1 MGLWVVEMLSIRF
14 MSSVTASMIR
24 LIIVRGY
31 ARARELAEEAGIES
45 KNVYPYM
52 RYWILK
58 GIVKAEKNL
67 VANINMYS
75 LSEHAKALI
84 NELRRFVE
92 EVASSVRG
100 KESPRKIL
108 EEAEKRYRERFGR
121 EMGEAHRLILSI
133 FIEQTLNRSSPYISI
148 KPGEET
154 LPGVLRTMILQKY
167 RRGIDAEE
175 IIEALKELELA
186 KIVYID
192 RRLFKARLDR
202 SLV

>member
-1 MGLWVVEMLSIRF
+1 MLSIRF
-14 MSSVTASMIR
+14 MSSTTVAMFK

-45 KNVYPYM
+45 KDVYPYM

-58 GIVKAEKNL
+58 GIVKAEKDL

-100 KESPRKIL
+100 KKSPRKII

-133 FIEQTLNRSSPYISI
+133 FIDQALNKSSPYIAI

-154 LPGVLRTMILQKY
+154 LPQVLRTMIMQRFRKD
-167 RRGIDAEE
+167 IDADE
-175 IIEALKELELA
+175 IVEALKELELA

-192 RRLFKARLDR
+192 RKRFKARLDK

>member
-14 MSSVTASMIR
+14 MSSTTVAMFK

-45 KNVYPYM
+45 KDVYPYM

-58 GIVKAEKNL
+58 GIVKAEKDL

-92 EVASSVRG
+92 EAASSIRG
-100 KESPRKIL
+100 KKSPRKVV
-108 EEAEKRYRERFGR
+108 EEAEKRYRERFGK

-133 FIEQTLNRSSPYISI
+133 FIDQTLNRSSPYISI

-154 LPGVLRTMILQKY
+154 LPGVLRTMILSRY
-167 RRGIDAEE
+167 RRDIDIDE
-175 IIEALKELELA
+175 IVEALKELELA
-186 KIVYID
+186 KIIFID
-192 RRLFKARLDR
+192 RKRFKARLDK
-202 SLV
+202 SLL

>member
-1 MGLWVVEMLSIRF
+1 MLSVRF
-14 MSSVTASMIR
+14 ISSVTASMIR
-24 LIIVRGY
+24 LIIARGC
-31 ARARELAEEAGIES
+31 ARARELAEVADIES
-45 KNVYPYM
+45 KDVYPRL

-58 GIVKAEKNL
+58 GLVKAEKDP
-67 VANINMYS
+67 VANINIYS
-75 LSEHAKALI
+75 LTDQARQLV

-100 KESPRKIL
+100 KKNPRRIL

-133 FIEQTLNRSSPYISI
+133 FIDQALNRSSPYISI

-154 LPGVLRTMILQKY
+154 LPGVLRTMVMQRF
-167 RRGIDAEE
+167 RRDIDAEE

-186 KIVYID
+186 KIIFID
-192 RRLFKARLDR
+192 RKRFKARLDR
-202 SLV
+202 SLL

>member
-1 MGLWVVEMLSIRF
+1 VLSIRF
-14 MSSVTASMIR
+14 MSSTTATMFK
-24 LIIVRGY
+24 LIIVRGC

-45 KNVYPYM
+45 KHVYPYM

-58 GIVKAEKNL
+58 GIVKAEKDPA
-67 VANINMYS
+67 ANINMYS
-75 LSEHAKALI
+75 LSEYAKALI

-92 EVASSVRG
+92 EVISSVRG
-100 KESPRKIL
+100 KKSPRKVV

-121 EMGEAHRLILSI
+121 EMGEVHRLILSI
-133 FIEQTLNRSSPYISI
+133 FIDQALNKSSPYIAI

-154 LPGVLRTMILQKY
+154 LPQVLRTIIMQRFRKD
-167 RRGIDAEE
+167 IDADEVV
-175 IIEALKELELA
+175 EALKELELA

-192 RRLFKARLDR
+192 RKRFKARLDK

>member
-1 MGLWVVEMLSIRF
+1 MSLWVVEMLSIRF

-100 KESPRKIL
+100 KKSPRKII

-121 EMGEAHRLILSI
+121 MGEAHKLILSI
-133 FIEQTLNRSSPYISI
+133 FIDQTLNRSSPYISI

-154 LPGVLRTMILQKY
+154 LPGVLRTMIIQRFRKD
-167 RRGIDAEE
+167 IDVDE
-175 IIEALKELELA
+175 IVEALKELELA
-186 KIVYID
+186 KIIYID
-192 RRLFKARLDR
+192 RKRFKARLDR

>member
-1 MGLWVVEMLSIRF
+1 MLSIRF

-45 KNVYPYM
+45 KNVYSYM

-202 SLV
+202 SLA

>member
-1 MGLWVVEMLSIRF
+1 MTMTIIRSLSPITSAMF
-14 MSSVTASMIR
+14 MV
-24 LIIVRGY
+24 LIDEGE
-31 ARARELAEEAGIES
+31 ARASELAKVANIES
-45 KNVYPYM
+45 KDVYP
-52 RYWILK
+52 RLKHWIK
-58 GIVKAEKNL
+58 RGL
-67 VANINMYS
+67 VEVRKDLEANINFYR
-75 LSEHAKALI
+75 LTDCAKALI
-84 NELRRFVE
+84 SELRRFVE
-92 EVASSVRG
+92 EVINSVRG
-100 KESPRKIL
+100 KKSPRKIM

-121 EMGEAHRLILSI
+121 EMGEAHKLILSI
-133 FIEQTLNRSSPYISI
+133 FIDQTLNRSSPYISI

>member
-1 MGLWVVEMLSIRF
+1 MTMTIIRSLSPITSAMF
-14 MSSVTASMIR
+14 MV
-24 LIIVRGY
+24 LIDEGE
-31 ARARELAEEAGIES
+31 ARASELAKVANIES
-45 KNVYPYM
+45 KDVYP
-52 RYWILK
+52 RLKHWIK
-58 GIVKAEKNL
+58 RGL
-67 VANINMYS
+67 VEVRKDLEANINFYR
-75 LSEHAKALI
+75 LTDCAKALI
-84 NELRRFVE
+84 SELRRFVE
-92 EVASSVRG
+92 EVINSVRG
-100 KESPRKIL
+100 KKSPRKIM

>member
-1 MGLWVVEMLSIRF
+1 
-14 MSSVTASMIR
+14 MSSTTAAMFK

-45 KNVYPYM
+45 KDVYPYM

-58 GIVKAEKNL
+58 GIVKAEKDL

-75 LSEHAKALI
+75 LSERAKALI
-84 NELRRFVE
+84 SELRRFVE

-100 KESPRKIL
+100 KKSPRKVV

-121 EMGEAHRLILSI
+121 EMGEIHRLVLSI
-133 FIEQTLNRSSPYISI
+133 FIDQALNKSSPYIAI

-154 LPGVLRTMILQKY
+154 LPQVLRTVIMQRFGKD
-167 RRGIDAEE
+167 IDADEVV
-175 IIEALKELELA
+175 EALKELELA
-186 KIVYID
+186 KIIFID
-192 RRLFKARLDR
+192 RRRFKARLDR
-202 SLV
+202 SLL

>member
-1 MGLWVVEMLSIRF
+1 MLSIRF
-14 MSSVTASMIR
+14 MSSTTAAMFK

-45 KNVYPYM
+45 KDVYPYM

-58 GIVKAEKNL
+58 GIVKAEKDL

-75 LSEHAKALI
+75 LSEHVKILI

-92 EVASSVRG
+92 EAASSVRG
-100 KESPRKIL
+100 KKSPRKII

-133 FIEQTLNRSSPYISI
+133 FIDQTLNRSSPYISI

-154 LPGVLRTMILQKY
+154 LPGVLRTMIMQRFRKD
-167 RRGIDAEE
+167 IDVDEVV
-175 IIEALKELELA
+175 EALKELELA
-186 KIVYID
+186 KIIFID
-192 RRLFKARLDR
+192 RKRFKARLDR
-202 SLV
+202 SLL